1 MVNHKQQALVL
12 SPEGVED
19 RANESSHFKIYFF
32 KTCDEH
38 SLIHDVFL
46 TTPSLRS
53 ISLIQSPNFLRSTR
67 SFNETDRTY
76 SSLRPL
82 VLIASAEE
90 NLAWKLQTTSSL
102 SHTGGGGTRPC
113 YVSPLLVPSFSSFA
127 FYSIQTTLDSCF
139 CYGFTLF
146 YRKQT
151 IVILGN
157 NTFYS
162 LLNL

>member
-1 MVNHKQQALVL
+1 MAGLHTLKC
-12 SPEGVED
+12 
-19 RANESSHFKIYFF
+19 IF
-32 KTCDEH
+32 KTCDEN

-53 ISLIQSPNFLRSTR
+53 ISLIQSPNFLSSIP
-67 SFNETDRTY
+67 SFNETDPTH

-82 VLIASAEE
+82 ALIASSEE
-90 NLAWKLQTTSSL
+90 NLAWKLQTTLSL

-113 YVSPLLVPSFSSFA
+113 YGSPFLSSHFLPLLFSVFHTIV
-127 FYSIQTTLDSCF
+127 YSF

-146 YRKQT
+146 YKKRT

-162 LLNL
+162 LLNLLCQHVIAFQ

>member
-1 MVNHKQQALVL
+1 MSLHTLK
-12 SPEGVED
+12 
-19 RANESSHFKIYFF
+19 FIF

-67 SFNETDRTY
+67 SFNETDQTY

-82 VLIASAEE
+82 ALIASAEE
-90 NLAWKLQTTSSL
+90 NLAWKLQTTSSF
-102 SHTGGGGTRPC
+102 SHTGGDGTSPC
-113 YVSPLLVPSFSSFA
+113 YVSPCLVLSFSSFA
-127 FYSIQTTLDSCF
+127 FYSIQTTLYSCF

-146 YRKQT
+146 YKKQT